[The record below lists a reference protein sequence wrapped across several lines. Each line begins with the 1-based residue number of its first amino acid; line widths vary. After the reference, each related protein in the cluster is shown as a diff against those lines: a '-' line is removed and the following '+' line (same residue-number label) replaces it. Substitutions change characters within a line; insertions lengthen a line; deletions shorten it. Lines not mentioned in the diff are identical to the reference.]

1 MFMTGC
7 VVLVMSSCHDK
18 DTDRLW
24 CIGLCQD
31 VIKTSQTMSYLHYK
45 MSLLSEWHL
54 MTAVINMHTTS
65 FIFITR
71 HVMIIK
77 VSC

>member
-24 CIGLCQD
+24 CRLL
-31 VIKTSQTMSYLHYK
+31 VSQQR
-45 MSLLSEWHL
+45 HL
-54 MTAVINMHTTS
+54 KQCHIC
-65 FIFITR
+65 I
-71 HVMIIK
+71 
-77 VSC
+77 

>member
-24 CIGLCQD
+24 CIGLCQG
-31 VIKTSQTMSYLHYK
+31 VITDISNKVIFVLK
-45 MSLLSEWHL
+45 MS
-54 MTAVINMHTTS
+54 
-65 FIFITR
+65 
-71 HVMIIK
+71 
-77 VSC
+77 

>member
-24 CIGLCQD
+24 CIGLCQGVKD
-31 VIKTSQTMSYLHYK
+31 ISNNVIFGLK
-45 MSLLSEWHL
+45 MS
-54 MTAVINMHTTS
+54 
-65 FIFITR
+65 
-71 HVMIIK
+71 
-77 VSC
+77 

>member
-24 CIGLCQD
+24 CIDLRQGLKQCHICIQN
-31 VIKTSQTMSYLHYK
+31 
-45 MSLLSEWHL
+45 EW
-54 MTAVINMHTTS
+54 M
-65 FIFITR
+65 
-71 HVMIIK
+71 
-77 VSC
+77 

>member
-24 CIGLCQD
+24 CIGLCQS
-31 VIKTSQTMSYLHYK
+31 VITKTSQTMS
-45 MSLLSEWHL
+45 
-54 MTAVINMHTTS
+54 
-65 FIFITR
+65 FIFALK
-71 HVMIIK
+71 M
-77 VSC
+77 

>member
-31 VIKTSQTMSYLHYK
+31 NKDISNNVIFAFK
-45 MSLLSEWHL
+45 MP
-54 MTAVINMHTTS
+54 
-65 FIFITR
+65 
-71 HVMIIK
+71 
-77 VSC
+77 

>member
-24 CIGLCQD
+24 CIGLCQG
-31 VIKTSQTMSYLHYK
+31 VITKIVIFALKLHNGAND
-45 MSLLSEWHL
+45 
-54 MTAVINMHTTS
+54 T
-65 FIFITR
+65 
-71 HVMIIK
+71 
-77 VSC
+77 